1 MTESRFRPSRAPGDA
16 PATLRPVLLVILGLL
31 SALTPFAI
39 DMYLPSIPAIAL
51 DLDSPVALVQ
61 LSVTVYLG
69 VFAVAQL
76 ALGPLSDVY
85 GRRLIIGLGLAVF
98 LLADIGC
105 AVATSMPVMLL
116 ARAVQAVGGAAVAVT
131 VPALVR
137 DLFERD
143 DYARVMGL
151 VMLVMAL
158 APLLAPSVGG
168 LIILYA
174 SWRWVFAALLVI
186 TLLAGVFFFIRVAET
201 LPAERRHP
209 LRFGSV
215 LGNYRLLL
223 GHSAALGYLL
233 TGAAS
238 FGGMMVFIVTSSDVY
253 IDVYGVP
260 PAWFGPLFGINIM
273 AAMLFSFINAR
284 LVPRYGAERML
295 RFGLTVQGIAVVT
308 LLGVAWLPQPA
319 LWLVALAAGCY
330 IAMAGIVLGNAMAGF
345 MTYFPTMAGTAS
357 AFAGAAR
364 FGFGALTGSAV
375 SLLHDGTA
383 RPLLLGM
390 AACGLLAVLCYWLMC
405 CLSTTPDET
414 AAIADSPAGSGASG
428 E

>member
-1 MTESRFRPSRAPGDA
+1 M
-16 PATLRPVLLVILGLL
+16 LLVILGLL

-39 DMYLPSIPAIAL
+39 DMYLPSIPAIAV

-76 ALGPLSDVY
+76 VLGPLSDVY
-85 GRRLIIGLGLAVF
+85 GRRAIIGLGLAVF

-105 AVATSMPVMLL
+105 ALATSMPVMLL
-116 ARAVQAVGGAAVAVT
+116 ARAVQAIGGAAVAVT

-186 TLLAGVFFFIRVAET
+186 TLLAGLVFFSSVPET

-209 LRFGSV
+209 LRLRHV

-223 GHSAALGYLL
+223 GHAPALGYLL

-253 IDVYGVP
+253 IDLYGVP
-260 PAWFGPLFGINIM
+260 AAWFGPLFGINIM
-273 AAMLFSFINAR
+273 AAMLFSFFNAR
-284 LVPRYGAERML
+284 LVPRFGAERML
-295 RFGLTVQGIAVVT
+295 RFGLTVQAVAVRRAV
-308 LLGVAWLPQPA
+308 GRG
-319 LWLVALAAGCY
+319 LVATAGPV
-330 IAMAGIVLGNAMAGF
+330 AGRLGF
-345 MTYFPTMAGTAS
+345 
-357 AFAGAAR
+357 R
-364 FGFGALTGSAV
+364 
-375 SLLHDGTA
+375 LLHRHGRHRA
-383 RPLLLGM
+383 
-390 AACGLLAVLCYWLMC
+390 W
-405 CLSTTPDET
+405 
-414 AAIADSPAGSGASG
+414 
-428 E
+428 

>member
-1 MTESRFRPSRAPGDA
+1 MSSPQGTATTA
-16 PATLRPVLLVILGLL
+16 PATLRPLLLVILGLL

-39 DMYLPSIPAIAL
+39 DMYLPSIPTIAR
-51 DLDSPVALVQ
+51 DLGSPVALVQ

-69 VFAVAQL
+69 VFAAAQL
-76 ALGPLSDVY
+76 VLGPLSDVY
-85 GRRLIIGLGLAVF
+85 GRRATIGLGLAIF

-105 AVATSMPVMLL
+105 AFATSMPMMLF

-168 LIILYA
+168 VIILYA
-174 SWRWVFAALLVI
+174 SWRWVFVALFAISLLVA
-186 TLLAGVFFFIRVAET
+186 LVFFRGMPET
-201 LPAERRHP
+201 LPAERRHQ
-209 LRFGSV
+209 LRPRAV
-215 LGNYRLLL
+215 LGNYRRLL

-233 TGAAS
+233 TSAAS
-238 FGGMMVFIVTSSDVY
+238 FGGMMVFIVTSPDVY
-253 IDVYGVP
+253 IDLYGVP

-284 LVPRYGAERML
+284 LVPRYGAERLL
-295 RFGLTVQGIAVVT
+295 RIGLGVQGMAALV
-308 LLGVAWLPQPA
+308 LLGVAWLSQPT
-319 LWLVALAAGCY
+319 LWLVAAAAGGY

-345 MTYFPTMAGTAS
+345 MAYFPNMAGTAS

-364 FGFGALTGSAV
+364 FGFGALTGSVV
-375 SLLHDGTA
+375 SLLHDGSA

-390 AACGLLAVLCYWLMC
+390 AACGLLALLCYWLIC
-405 CLSTTPDET
+405 AIGTCAGAGVEVAEDRAGGEAATP
-414 AAIADSPAGSGASG
+414 
-428 E
+428 